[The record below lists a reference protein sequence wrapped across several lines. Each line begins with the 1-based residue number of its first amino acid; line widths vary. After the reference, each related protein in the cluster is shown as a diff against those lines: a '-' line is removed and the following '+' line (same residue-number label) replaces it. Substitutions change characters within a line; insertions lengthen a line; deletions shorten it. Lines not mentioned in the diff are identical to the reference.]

1 MGEKG
6 NISEYRSRLDKTLSC
21 RDLVNEEALKGL
33 VRNQILSSSNFEME
47 GCIDNV
53 VERRTEELGNTL
65 DMLRSAS
72 LSDGDK
78 SKSGDVSYGGWKVKQ
93 DSEEFRVMYR
103 EGPEGTPFHTLLVE
117 GYVDG
122 PIDVCMCISWEADLY
137 KKWWPQTTVP
147 CFKIAYSQCL
157 QKVRIGEQI
166 SLVRMKLSWPL
177 STREALVHYFEFDY
191 FQDGLIVVLLN
202 SISDLENVDTSTRGF
217 AREGIP
223 DARDLVRI
231 DVVGGLALQKVT
243 ANRSYFRTIANMDIK
258 LDFVPPAFI
267 NFVSRQLIGSGFKL
281 YKKEVASVCRG
292 DEDFSEALKGVQY
305 KRIREALYS
314 DCNANGDIEAEGV
327 KTNNDMQTSDT
338 DENEIQEEEVRDCV
352 HHSPSED
359 RNICGEIEE
368 VDEEDG
374 GKAGTVDSPRNQ
386 IVQGGGSTTRNKK
399 IAISPEVQQALA
411 TLEKAISFIRENGC
425 NSNFK
430 SMCRSNIEDS
440 KFSGFN
446 QIRMNGIATTTE
458 ISRKE
463 SVEITSYEHR
473 ISSCSHSSR
482 RTSSSLCTKETSHNK
497 IAPVSPDA
505 YVANP
510 NKPHHTD
517 SNSCGDHKAAETI
530 LENIEKNNNLTAS
543 HVNHIKEDR
552 TGKRKTRKLSY
563 CCYSLLSRQIST

>member
-6 NISEYRSRLDKTLSC
+6 DISEYRSRLDKTLSC
-21 RDLVNEEALKGL
+21 HDLVNEEALKGL

-65 DMLRSAS
+65 GMLRSAS
-72 LSDGDK
+72 LSDE
-78 SKSGDVSYGGWKVKQ
+78 WKVKQ

-137 KKWWPQTTVP
+137 KKWWPQTSVP

-202 SISDLENVDTSTRGF
+202 SISDLENVDTSTHGF
-217 AREGIP
+217 ARDGIP
-223 DARDLVRI
+223 DARDVVRI

-267 NFVSRQLIGSGFKL
+267 NFVSRQLIGGGFKL

-314 DCNANGDIEAEGV
+314 DIEVEGV
-327 KTNNDMQTSDT
+327 KRNNDIQTNDT

-352 HHSPSED
+352 TGN

-374 GKAGTVDSPRNQ
+374 GKAGTVDEDTQNQDSPRNQ
-386 IVQGGGSTTRNKK
+386 ILQGGSTTRNKK

-411 TLEKAISFIRENGC
+411 TLEKAISFIRENRC

-446 QIRMNGIATTTE
+446 QIYMNGTGTTTE

-505 YVANP
+505 YVADP
-510 NKPHHTD
+510 NSH
-517 SNSCGDHKAAETI
+517 SCGDHEAGETI
-530 LENIEKNNNLTAS
+530 LENIEKDNNLTAS

>member
-1 MGEKG
+1 
-6 NISEYRSRLDKTLSC
+6 
-21 RDLVNEEALKGL
+21 
-33 VRNQILSSSNFEME
+33 
-47 GCIDNV
+47 
-53 VERRTEELGNTL
+53 
-65 DMLRSAS
+65 
-72 LSDGDK
+72 
-78 SKSGDVSYGGWKVKQ
+78 
-93 DSEEFRVMYR
+93 MYR

-137 KKWWPQTTVP
+137 KKWWPQTSVP

-202 SISDLENVDTSTRGF
+202 SISDLENVDTSTHGF
-217 AREGIP
+217 ARDGIP
-223 DARDLVRI
+223 DARDVVRI

-267 NFVSRQLIGSGFKL
+267 NFVSRQLIGGGFKL

-314 DCNANGDIEAEGV
+314 DIEVEGV
-327 KTNNDMQTSDT
+327 KRNNDIQTNDT

-352 HHSPSED
+352 TGN

-374 GKAGTVDSPRNQ
+374 GKAGTVDEDTQNQDSPRNQ
-386 IVQGGGSTTRNKK
+386 ILQGGSTTRNKK

-411 TLEKAISFIRENGC
+411 TLEKAISFIRENRC

-446 QIRMNGIATTTE
+446 QIYMNGTGTTTE

-505 YVANP
+505 YVADP
-510 NKPHHTD
+510 NSH
-517 SNSCGDHKAAETI
+517 SCGDHEAGETI
-530 LENIEKNNNLTAS
+530 LENIEKDNNLTAS

>member
-1 MGEKG
+1 
-6 NISEYRSRLDKTLSC
+6 
-21 RDLVNEEALKGL
+21 
-33 VRNQILSSSNFEME
+33 
-47 GCIDNV
+47 
-53 VERRTEELGNTL
+53 
-65 DMLRSAS
+65 
-72 LSDGDK
+72 
-78 SKSGDVSYGGWKVKQ
+78 
-93 DSEEFRVMYR
+93 
-103 EGPEGTPFHTLLVE
+103 
-117 GYVDG
+117 
-122 PIDVCMCISWEADLY
+122 
-137 KKWWPQTTVP
+137 
-147 CFKIAYSQCL
+147 
-157 QKVRIGEQI
+157 
-166 SLVRMKLSWPL
+166 
-177 STREALVHYFEFDY
+177 
-191 FQDGLIVVLLN
+191 
-202 SISDLENVDTSTRGF
+202 
-217 AREGIP
+217 
-223 DARDLVRI
+223 
-231 DVVGGLALQKVT
+231 
-243 ANRSYFRTIANMDIK
+243 MDIK

-314 DCNANGDIEAEGV
+314 DCKANGDIEVEGV
-327 KTNNDMQTSDT
+327 KRNNDMQTSDT

-352 HHSPSED
+352 HRSPYENAVTGD
-359 RNICGEIEE
+359 TNIRGEIEE

-430 SMCRSNIEDS
+430 SICRSNIEDS

-446 QIRMNGIATTTE
+446 QICMNGIATTTE
-458 ISRKE
+458 ILRKE

-510 NKPHHTD
+510 NNAHHTD
-517 SNSCGDHKAAETI
+517 SHSCGDHKAAETI
-530 LENIEKNNNLTAS
+530 LENIENDNNLTAS